1 MTMLVWGGFL
11 LFIGLLVALDLGV
24 FHRKSEEIKVA
35 EALIWTLIWICV
47 ALVFNLFI
55 YLLYGQNWG
64 GWADITT
71 EHLSGG
77 KAALQFFTGY
87 LVEKSLSIDNIFV
100 IAMIF
105 SYLKVP
111 LSEQHRV
118 LFWGILGAVV
128 MRGVMILGG
137 VALIDRYSWLIYVF
151 GVLLI
156 LSAIKMMVVRH
167 DTIDPDK
174 NLFVRLVKR
183 FLPVSDNFSGN
194 RFFIVEQG
202 RRVATPLFLALILVE
217 SSDVMFAIDSIPAIM
232 AITRDP
238 FLIFTSNVFAILGL
252 RSLYFALAGM
262 MERFRYLKMS
272 LVFLLAFIG
281 VKMLLSH
288 HHPIPNLVSL
298 AIIAGILAVGIGASL
313 LASHRDP
320 AALASPLAEELEHLA
335 EISYQQAKRLT
346 ILIVGS
352 TLLLVGIVML
362 VLPGP
367 GTLVIIIGLTVLAAE
382 FAWAR
387 LWLRRVKRSISRLK
401 DKLTERFH
409 DE

>member
-1 MTMLVWGGFL
+1 MTAVIWGGFL
-11 LFIGLLVALDLGV
+11 LFITVLVALDLGV
-24 FHRKSEEIKVA
+24 FHRKSEEIKIA
-35 EALIWTLIWICV
+35 DALIWTLIWVCV
-47 ALVFNLFI
+47 ALIFNLFI
-55 YLLYGQNWG
+55 YLLYGRNWL
-64 GWADITT
+64 GWADIST

-111 LSEQHRV
+111 LAEQHRV
-118 LFWGILGAVV
+118 LFWGILGAVL
-128 MRGVMILGG
+128 MRGAMIIGG
-137 VALIDRYSWLIYVF
+137 VALIDRYSWLMYVF

-167 DTIDPDK
+167 DTIEPEK
-174 NLFVRLVKR
+174 NLFIRLIKKY
-183 FLPVSDNFSGN
+183 FPVSDQFSGS
-194 RFFIVEQG
+194 RFFVIEDG
-202 RRVATPLFLALILVE
+202 RRVATPLLLALVLVE
-217 SSDVMFAIDSIPAIM
+217 STDVMFAIDSIPAIM
-232 AITRDP
+232 AISRDP

-298 AIIAGILAVGIGASL
+298 AIIGGILAVGVGASL
-313 LASHRDP
+313 LAAHRDP
-320 AALASPLAEELEHLA
+320 VALVSPLVDEMEHLA
-335 EISYQQAKRLT
+335 VVSYKQAKRLVVLT
-346 ILIVGS
+346 IGS
-352 TLLLVGIVML
+352 TLLLAGIIMIF
-362 VLPGP
+362 LPGP
-367 GTLVIIIGLTVLAAE
+367 GALVIIVGLTVLAAE

-387 LWLRRVKRSISRLK
+387 LWLRRVKSSMKRIKNKIQES
-401 DKLTERFH
+401 F
-409 DE
+409 

>member
-1 MTMLVWGGFL
+1 MTVVVWGGFL
-11 LFIGLLVALDLGV
+11 LLVTLLVALDLGV
-24 FHRKSEEIKVA
+24 FHRKAEEIKIA
-35 EALIWTLIWICV
+35 DALIWTLVWGCS
-47 ALVFNLFI
+47 ALIFNLFI
-55 YLLYGQNWG
+55 YLLYSQNWL
-64 GWADITT
+64 GWAGIAT
-71 EHLSGG
+71 EHLTGG

-105 SYLKVP
+105 SFLRVP
-111 LSEQHRV
+111 LAEQHRV

-128 MRGVMILGG
+128 MRGVMIVGG
-137 VALIDRYSWLIYVF
+137 VALIDRYSWLVYIF

-174 NLFVRLVKR
+174 NMIIRLIR
-183 FLPVSDNFSGN
+183 RYFPVSNQYSGS
-194 RFFIVEQG
+194 RFFSVEHG

-217 SSDVMFAIDSIPAIM
+217 SSDVMFAIDSIPAVM
-232 AITRDP
+232 AISRDP
-238 FLIFTSNVFAILGL
+238 FLIFTSNIFAILGL

-262 MERFRYLKMS
+262 MDRFRYIKMS

-298 AIIAGILAVGIGASL
+298 AIIGGILAVGLGASL
-313 LASHRDP
+313 LAAHKDP
-320 AALASPLAEELEHLA
+320 AALESPIFQEMEHLA
-335 EISYQQAKRLT
+335 EVSYRQAKRLVML
-346 ILIVGS
+346 LIGF
-352 TLLLVGIVML
+352 TLLLFGIIML
-362 VLPGP
+362 FLPGP
-367 GTLVIIIGLTVLAAE
+367 GALVIVIGLTLLSAE

-387 LWLRRVKRSISRLK
+387 LWLRRIKWSIKKLKEKIKIKR
-401 DKLTERFH
+401 
-409 DE
+409 

>member
-1 MTMLVWGGFL
+1 MTLLVWSLFL
-11 LFIGLLVALDLGV
+11 LFILLLVALDLGV
-24 FHRKSEEIKVA
+24 FHRKSDEIKIA
-35 EALIWTLIWICV
+35 DALIWTLVWVCV

-55 YLLYGQNWG
+55 YLLYGQNWL
-64 GWADITT
+64 GWADIST

-77 KAALQFFTGY
+77 QAALQFFTGY

-105 SYLKVP
+105 SALKVP

-118 LFWGILGAVV
+118 LFWGIIGALVL
-128 MRGVMILGG
+128 RGMMILGG
-137 VALIDRYSWLIYVF
+137 VALINRYGWLTYVF
-151 GVLLI
+151 GVFLI
-156 LSAIKMMVVRH
+156 FSAIKMMVVRH
-167 DTIDPDK
+167 DTIKPDR
-174 NLFVRLVKR
+174 NIFVRIVKR
-183 FLPVSDNFSGN
+183 FLPVSDHFSGSH
-194 RFFIVEQG
+194 FFAVEQG
-202 RRVATPLFLALILVE
+202 RRVATPLFLAIVLVE
-217 SSDVMFAIDSIPAIM
+217 SSDAVFAIDSIPAIM

-298 AIIAGILAVGIGASL
+298 AFIAGILAVGIGASL
-313 LASHRDP
+313 LDSHYDP
-320 AALASPLAEELEHLA
+320 AALVSPLVDDLEHLA
-335 EISYQQAKRLT
+335 EVTYRQAKRLAV
-346 ILIVGS
+346 LLVGS
-352 TLLLVGIVML
+352 TLLLLGIVM
-362 VLPGP
+362 VFLPGP
-367 GTLVIIIGLTVLAAE
+367 GALVIIVGLTVLAAE

-387 LWLRRVKRSISRLK
+387 LWLRRMKRSLRSLK
-401 DKLTERFH
+401 AKIQEKFND
-409 DE
+409 

>member
-1 MTMLVWGGFL
+1 MTTILIWGGFL

-24 FHRKSEEIKVA
+24 FHRKSEEIKIA
-35 EALIWTLIWICV
+35 EALSWTLIWVCV
-47 ALVFNLFI
+47 ALIFNLFI
-55 YLLYGQNWG
+55 YLLYGQNWL
-64 GWADITT
+64 GWADIAT

-111 LSEQHRV
+111 LTEQHRV

-128 MRGVMILGG
+128 LRGVMILGG
-137 VALIDRYSWLIYVF
+137 VSLINRYDWLIYLF

-167 DTIDPDK
+167 DTINPDK
-174 NLFVRLVKR
+174 NLFIRLVKKT
-183 FLPVSDNFSGN
+183 FPVSDQFSGSQ
-194 RFFIVEQG
+194 FFILDQG

-217 SSDVMFAIDSIPAIM
+217 SSDIMFAIDSIPAIM

-313 LASHRDP
+313 LAAHRDP
-320 AALASPLAEELEHLA
+320 AALVSPLVDEMEHLA
-335 EISYQQAKRLT
+335 EVSYRQAKRLVV
-346 ILIVGS
+346 LFVGS
-352 TLLLVGIVML
+352 TLLLVGLIML
-362 VLPGP
+362 FLPGP
-367 GTLVIIIGLTVLAAE
+367 GALVIVVGLTVLAAE

-387 LWLRRVKRSISRLK
+387 LWLKRVKRSIKKMQEKVRAVF
-401 DKLTERFH
+401 D
-409 DE
+409 D

>member
-1 MTMLVWGGFL
+1 MTIMVWGGFL
-11 LFIGLLVALDLGV
+11 LFIALLVALDLGV
-24 FHRKSEEIKVA
+24 FHRKSIEIKIA
-35 EALIWTLIWICV
+35 DALIWTLIWVCV

-55 YLLYGQNWG
+55 YLLYGQNWL
-64 GWADITT
+64 GWADVAT
-71 EHLSGG
+71 EHLTGG

-111 LSEQHRV
+111 LAEQHRV

-128 MRGVMILGG
+128 LRGVMILGG

-174 NLFVRLVKR
+174 NLFIRLIKR
-183 FLPVSDNFSGN
+183 YLPVSEQFSGSH
-194 RFFIVEQG
+194 FFVVEQG
-202 RRVATPLFLALILVE
+202 RRVATPLFLALVLVE

-262 MERFRYLKMS
+262 MDRFRYLKMS

-298 AIIAGILAVGIGASL
+298 AIIGGILAVGIGASL
-313 LASHRDP
+313 LAAHRDP
-320 AALASPLAEELEHLA
+320 AALVSPLMDEMEHLA
-335 EISYQQAKRLT
+335 DVSYRQAKRLVV
-346 ILIVGS
+346 LIAGS
-352 TLLLVGIVML
+352 TLLLLGVVML
-362 VLPGP
+362 FLPGP
-367 GTLVIIIGLTVLAAE
+367 GMLVIIIGLTVMSAE

-387 LWLRRVKRSISRLK
+387 LWLRRVKSSIKKLK
-401 DKLTERFH
+401 DKIQGAL
-409 DE
+409 

>member
-1 MTMLVWGGFL
+1 MTIMIWGGFL
-11 LFIGLLVALDLGV
+11 LFIALLVALDLGV
-24 FHRKSEEIKVA
+24 FHRKSEEIKIA
-35 EALIWTLIWICV
+35 DALTWTLIWVCV
-47 ALVFNLFI
+47 ALIFNLFI
-55 YLLYGQNWG
+55 YLLYGQNWL
-64 GWADITT
+64 GWADIST

-111 LSEQHRV
+111 LAEQHRV
-118 LFWGILGAVV
+118 LFWGILGAVL

-137 VALIDRYSWLIYVF
+137 VALINRYSWLMYVF

-167 DTIDPDK
+167 DTIDPEK
-174 NLFVRLVKR
+174 NLFIRLIKKY
-183 FLPVSDNFSGN
+183 FPVSEHFSGS
-194 RFFIVEQG
+194 RFFVIEQG
-202 RRVATPLFLALILVE
+202 RRVATPLLLALILVE

-232 AITRDP
+232 AISRDP

-298 AIIAGILAVGIGASL
+298 AIIGGILAVGIGASL
-313 LASHRDP
+313 LAAHRDP
-320 AALASPLAEELEHLA
+320 AALMSPLVDEMEHLA
-335 EISYQQAKRLT
+335 VVSYKQAKRLVV
-346 ILIVGS
+346 LMVGS
-352 TLLLVGIVML
+352 TLLLVGIIL
-362 VLPGP
+362 LFLPGP
-367 GTLVIIIGLTVLAAE
+367 GTLVVLVGLTVMSAE

-387 LWLRRVKRSISRLK
+387 LWLRRVKRSMKKIK
-401 DKLTERFH
+401 DKIQKEF
-409 DE
+409 